1 MLNFVGNEEYRM
13 WVRGQVTIEEQNSGF
28 RIIFEALPFR
38 DYSLGSNMIAL
49 DDIRVMDGGI
59 CAPKRKSNEPPISN
73 NEYGVI
79 CPVCYKICNENV

>member
-1 MLNFVGNEEYRM
+1 M
-13 WVRGQVTIEEQNSGF
+13 WVRGQVTVEEENTGF

-59 CAPKRKSNEPPISN
+59 CAPKRKLNKSLQV
-73 NEYGVI
+73 GHG
-79 CPVCYKICNENV
+79 